1 MKRSRSVS
9 RYAHTIEGSSQD
21 ITVDVEDTGKITNLS
36 QTSKE
41 YLKMDTGNR
50 QGDVY
55 DFPGSSEP
63 KIITKKVPAKTTM
76 ESLNTNTTKT
86 YGKSKVGRSRT
97 MVAPSSSP
105 ATPAAQRKRRGS
117 DAGRAMNSNAEK
129 LSSSSPVVQEQA
141 PKRSLKETIQRKKEE
156 KAAAMKQK
164 EDITMVETEG
174 TIIVGEP
181 AKVKTPDKTY
191 GKIKRSK
198 TSVAPA
204 SPALVNTIK
213 RSSDDIGLDKHK
225 KRKSDVHVDDEA
237 PFELPQAKRYQR
249 RKSMAGS
256 PQANTKPKDRSPADI
271 FDLSSSQV
279 DPVDQVPDT
288 IVTPTASM
296 PKPLFISS
304 TDTVLVP
311 ATKSQGKSSSSTA
324 PNGKVTV
331 DSHESIIMDSNV
343 SVAKAI
349 KSSSSKESSTGHGHP
364 GTPSFDSSQEKA
376 ETASSVLKK
385 VDELVNSP
393 AAPATG
399 QKPDT
404 SSPLAISFDKGLVG
418 RSIVLVPEPTYS
430 QKEQYQAVSVSS
442 DDGHAITTSLPAV
455 MSAAKVEKW
464 SGASSTVVNST
475 WKERNSGG
483 DPGQKRA
490 PTMEPLSSQPAP
502 SSRRPNKRSKTVIES
517 TTPTR
522 RGRSAS
528 VHSDAPPSSGGS
540 DVVVKSGRKKIGRS
554 KTIASGDEPA
564 KCSSQPKRTHLVKTI
579 TTYEKLKD
587 PDESASSLPNA
598 DLGADVEMADTQAG
612 SARGTKRKSDAADLD
627 VNEEPQPPKSQE
639 KSQEELDLEMAR
651 KLQEEMDREDAEP
664 ETRAKRRGAPSPKV
678 VDPEPDAAQSFQDA
692 GLPPPEMYKPRL
704 SARRSKSLS
713 AKADLSAVEAFID
726 ALPRPGK
733 KGKGKKAAK
742 EKEAPVPEMKA
753 IEKENVEPQKEPAVI
768 DVDAGGD
775 IVMEDVDM
783 IVVDEAPK
791 SFFSREKSVEEAA
804 ASVKVYAVP
813 KMIGRAKSKSS
824 APTATAVQDE
834 DAEDEVVAPKK
845 PGRAGKAIINDIDD
859 SGDEQMMDVDGEPAK
874 PKATAR
880 GCGAGHK
887 RAGSIAASAK
897 AAPKSKETVDS
908 EDDDDDEDMPIKPT
922 GRSGR
927 AKATEKAPSGKTGAK
942 SKEIVDTDDDH
953 DEAEAAA
960 PKPASPVKAPA
971 PAPKPAAIAPTPLP
985 KPHDITR
992 QKSTPGFKAPTM
1004 TRNKSTSVEA
1014 EVPQTPRKDKEMR
1027 GSQELTL
1034 KSMPPGI
1041 VPHSPLRGGVVP
1053 LRVGLSKRTRL
1064 PSLLKIIRK
1073 DK

>member
-41 YLKMDTGNR
+41 YRKMDTGNEQR
-50 QGDVY
+50 DVY
-55 DFPGSSEP
+55 DFPRSSEP
-63 KIITKKVPAKTTM
+63 KITTKKVPAKTTM
-76 ESLNTNTTKT
+76 ESLNTKTTKT

-105 ATPAAQRKRRGS
+105 ATPAAQRQRRGS
-117 DAGRAMNSNAEK
+117 DAGRAMDSSAEK
-129 LSSSSPVVQEQA
+129 LSSSPPVVQEQA
-141 PKRSLKETIQRKKEE
+141 PKRSLKEIIQRKKEE

-164 EDITMVETEG
+164 EDITMVEAED

-181 AKVKTPDKTY
+181 AKVKTPVKTY
-191 GKIKRSK
+191 EKIKRSK
-198 TSVAPA
+198 TSVASV
-204 SPALVNTIK
+204 SPALADKIK
-213 RSSDDIGLDKHK
+213 RSTDDIGLDKHK

-237 PFELPQAKRYQR
+237 PFELPLAKRYQR

-271 FDLSSSQV
+271 VDLSSSQV

-288 IVTPTASM
+288 IVTPTSSM
-296 PKPLFISS
+296 PKPLLISS

-311 ATKSQGKSSSSTA
+311 ATKSQDESSSSTA
-324 PNGKVTV
+324 PNGKAAV
-331 DSHESIIMDSNV
+331 DSHESVIMDSNV
-343 SVAKAI
+343 SVVKAT
-349 KSSSSKESSTGHGHP
+349 KSPSSKESSTGHGHP

-385 VDELVNSP
+385 VNELVNSP

-418 RSIVLVPEPTYS
+418 RSIVLVPGPTDS

-442 DDGHAITTSLPAV
+442 DDGHAATASLPAV

-464 SGASSTVVNST
+464 SGASSTVANST

-483 DPGQKRA
+483 DSGQKRA
-490 PTMEPLSSQPAP
+490 PSMEPLSSQPAP
-502 SSRRPNKRSKTVIES
+502 SSRRPNKRSKTVTES

-554 KTIASGDEPA
+554 KTIDSGDEPV
-564 KCSSQPKRTHLVKTI
+564 KSSSQPRRTHVVKTI
-579 TTYEKLKD
+579 ITYEKLKN
-587 PDESASSLPNA
+587 PDESAPSLPNA
-598 DLGADVEMADTQAG
+598 DLGADFEMADTQAG

-639 KSQEELDLEMAR
+639 KSQVELDLEMAR
-651 KLQEEMDREDAEP
+651 KLQEEMDKEDAEP

-678 VDPEPDAAQSFQDA
+678 VDPEPETVQSSLDA
-692 GLPPPEMYKPRL
+692 GFPSSEMYKPRL
-704 SARRSKSLS
+704 SSRRSKSLS
-713 AKADLSAVEAFID
+713 AKADPSAIEALID
-726 ALPRPGK
+726 ALPRPGR
-733 KGKGKKAAK
+733 KGKGKRAAK
-742 EKEAPVPEMKA
+742 EKEAPVPE
-753 IEKENVEPQKEPAVI
+753 EVKENVEPQKEPAVI

-775 IVMEDVDM
+775 IVMEGADM

-791 SFFSREKSVEEAA
+791 SFFSREKSVEKAA
-804 ASVKVYAVP
+804 APVKVLAVP
-813 KMIGRAKSKSS
+813 KKIGRAKSKSS
-824 APTATAVQDE
+824 APAVTAVQDE

-845 PGRAGKAIINDIDD
+845 PGRAAKAVINDTND
-859 SGDEQMMDVDGEPAK
+859 SGDELMMDVDEELVK

-880 GCGAGHK
+880 GRGAPNK
-887 RAGSIAASAK
+887 RAASITASVK
-897 AAPKSKETVDS
+897 TVPKSKERVDS
-908 EDDDDDEDMPIKPT
+908 EDDDDDEEMPAKPT
-922 GRSGR
+922 GRSNR
-927 AKATEKAPSGKTGAK
+927 SKPTEKAPAAK
-942 SKEIVDTDDDH
+942 PSEKPKEIVDTDDDQ
-953 DEAEAAA
+953 DEDEV
-960 PKPASPVKAPA
+960 PSEPASPVKAPTPA
-971 PAPKPAAIAPTPLP
+971 PAPKPAAVAPTPLP
-985 KPHDITR
+985 KPRGITR

-1004 TRNKSTSVEA
+1004 TRNKSISVETD
-1014 EVPQTPRKDKEMR
+1014 VPQTPRKDKEQR
-1027 GSQELTL
+1027 GSQELTP
-1034 KSMPPGI
+1034 KSTPPGT